1 MTELE
6 KAQKTIEELLEIN
19 EELAGL
25 NDTQERARQ
34 RIRTLETRLQERDEK
49 ILKYQRKLNNRKELI
64 KEAIKE
70 LLVEYLETLQEED

>member
-19 EELAGL
+19 QELAGL
-25 NDTQERARQ
+25 NDTQERARE
-34 RIRTLETRLQERDEK
+34 RIRTLETRLHERDEK
-49 ILKYQRKLNNRKELI
+49 IHTYQRKLNNRKEVI

-70 LLVEYLETLQEED
+70 LLLEYLETLQEED

>member
-6 KAQKTIEELLEIN
+6 KAQKTIEELMEIN

-49 ILKYQRKLNNRKELI
+49 IYKYQRKLNNRKEVI

>member
-6 KAQKTIEELLEIN
+6 KAQKTIEELMEIN

-25 NDTQERARQ
+25 NDSQERTRE
-34 RIRTLETRLQERDEK
+34 RIRTLETRLHERDEK
-49 ILKYQRKLNNRKELI
+49 IYKYQRKLNNRKEVI
-64 KEAIKE
+64 KAAIKE

>member
-25 NDTQERARQ
+25 NETQERARQ

-49 ILKYQRKLNNRKELI
+49 ILKYQRKLNNRKEVI